1 MNKAAV
7 KKIGFSVLVLLILGT
22 VTWAYLPTLTSGSPP
37 LMFHWEG
44 AVQEKLNFRDA
55 GESINACAR
64 KKMLPEGVI
73 LRASGF
79 FSGWSCERVGNPT
92 KIYSLNYSDAENRRY
107 YCRGDAGNTVGE
119 YFQHDELSDL
129 EFIQTWDDHPD
140 FAEASCKYLT
150 RGIAHVE
157 ANERFLYQ
165 CDAGRDRTGALTA
178 LLAGW
183 ILEKNG
189 PLTDD
194 MIEAIE
200 CDYRK
205 SASLKPYKYGRIKTL
220 LTVLRSQYGGVRGFL
235 QDRCCKKGTPDC
247 PK

>member
-1 MNKAAV
+1 MNSALA
-7 KKIGFSVLVLLILGT
+7 KKLGFSALFLLLLGIAA
-22 VTWAYLPTLTSGSPP
+22 WAYIPTFTAGEPRLV
-37 LMFHWEG
+37 FHWEG

-55 GESINACAR
+55 GKSINTCAGR
-64 KKMLPEGVI
+64 ELLPEGVM

-79 FSGWSCERVGNPT
+79 FSGWSCDRVGNPG

-107 YCRGDAGNTVGE
+107 YCRGADGILVGE

-129 EFIQTWDDHPD
+129 EFIQTWDHHRD
-140 FAEASCKYLT
+140 FVQAACEYLK
-150 RGIAHVE
+150 RGIDHVD

-178 LLAGW
+178 LLAGS
-183 ILEKNG
+183 ILERKG

-235 QDRCCKKGTPDC
+235 HDRCQL
-247 PK
+247 